1 MTKKQLLEENEALK
15 SEIEDLKYEKSLL
28 ELRLEFKSLTID
40 SLIKE
45 KELLFKDKEKKN
57 YE

>member
-1 MTKKQLLEENEALK
+1 MTKKQLLEENETLK

-28 ELRLEFKSLTID
+28 ELRLEFKQVTID

>member
-1 MTKKQLLEENEALK
+1 MTKKQLLEEIESLK
-15 SEIEDLKYEKSLL
+15 AEIEDLKYEKSLL
-28 ELRLEFKSLTID
+28 ELRLEFKQVTID